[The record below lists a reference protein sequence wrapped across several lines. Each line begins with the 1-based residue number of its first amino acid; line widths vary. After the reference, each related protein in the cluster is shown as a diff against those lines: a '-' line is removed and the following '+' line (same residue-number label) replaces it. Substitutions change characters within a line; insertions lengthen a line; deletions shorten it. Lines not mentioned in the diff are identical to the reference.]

1 MLEAPITTGL
11 MQLMKGNWENENN
24 LRPEKMMEADS
35 VKTPNGELNLYLKRK
50 DLQGFVQE
58 TEKKTN
64 QAAEG
69 V

>member
-1 MLEAPITTGL
+1 
-11 MQLMKGNWENENN
+11 
-24 LRPEKMMEADS
+24 MEADS

-64 QAAEG
+64 
-69 V
+69 